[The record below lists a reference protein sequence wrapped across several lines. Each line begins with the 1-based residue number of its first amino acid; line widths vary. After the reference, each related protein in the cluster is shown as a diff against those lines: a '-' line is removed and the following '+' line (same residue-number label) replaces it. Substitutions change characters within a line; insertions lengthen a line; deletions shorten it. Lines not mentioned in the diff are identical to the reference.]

1 MKKGHTLDLIITRSS
16 DNIILTNPVAD
27 YLFSDHFSISCKI
40 TLLKPQIAN
49 RVVTYRP
56 KKIELP
62 LFLDDL
68 ASSDLCLNPPE
79 NHEDLLNCYNTTL
92 HKLYDH
98 HAPTKE
104 KTVATRR
111 RVPWLNNSTKQA
123 IQARRKAERKWR
135 STSNQKHLAVFRRIR
150 NSTTSLMNRQ
160 RCEFYSDWI
169 NENSQDQRQ
178 FFRKAR
184 PYSV

>member
-1 MKKGHTLDLIITRSS
+1 MSFSELLQTFSLVQHVKDPTHEKGHTLDLIITRSS

-92 HKLYDH
+92 HNLY
-98 HAPTKE
+98 
-104 KTVATRR
+104 KTTMPPPKRKPSATRR
-111 RVPWLNNSTKQA
+111 RVPWLNNSIKQA
-123 IQARRKAERKWR
+123 IQARRNAERKWR
-135 STSNQKHLAVFRRIR
+135 QYL
-150 NSTTSLMNRQ
+150 
-160 RCEFYSDWI
+160 
-169 NENSQDQRQ
+169 
-178 FFRKAR
+178 
-184 PYSV
+184 